1 MPRQWSNGW
10 ISLLRTS
17 PDPNTKCCGIGYGFC
32 QLWCC
37 HLWIGCALVPWS
49 HSSRSEKPFN
59 LSPRSI
65 VATQA
70 PRDLSH
76 EVPNHMISAWTQKS
90 IAANWHWKNAVKSL
104 GMSWPWKAL
113 PCAPWNI
120 YVPTPAGPKQQ
131 MGKKMLRVQIQTWN
145 WQFGVL
151 CAPHASRSY
160 GLDISAPFGLMLW
173 HGCHY
178 GLLLIAVLPPV
189 KWRNW
194 NLKRFQIRL
203 ERWQVQTRMYHKL
216 ETLKASWGLFSF
228 SALGSP
234 DSANLR

>member
-17 PDPNTKCCGIGYGFC
+17 QDPNTKCCGIGYGIC

-49 HSSRSEKPFN
+49 HPSRSEKPFN

-90 IAANWHWKNAVKSL
+90 IAANWHWKKCSQVFRHELTLKSSPLRTMEHICSYTSGTKATNGQENVASTNSNMELAVWCSVRAPCEQVI
-104 GMSWPWKAL
+104 WPRYIGTVW
-113 PCAPWNI
+113 
-120 YVPTPAGPKQQ
+120 
-131 MGKKMLRVQIQTWN
+131 
-145 WQFGVL
+145 
-151 CAPHASRSY
+151 PHALAWLPLRSSSHRCPSTCKVAK
-160 GLDISAPFGLMLW
+160 LEFKKISD
-173 HGCHY
+173 
-178 GLLLIAVLPPV
+178 
-189 KWRNW
+189 
-194 NLKRFQIRL
+194 
-203 ERWQVQTRMYHKL
+203 QTRKM
-216 ETLKASWGLFSF
+216 A
-228 SALGSP
+228 GS
-234 DSANLR
+234 D